1 MTIRVAIADDHQLFV
16 EGLRGALDTMP
27 DLRVVVIAGSTD
39 ELISQLRT
47 QPAEVALVD
56 LEMPGGGLEA
66 IRRLGSTS
74 TPSIVVSMHV
84 TPHSIEEARAAGAA
98 AVFTKS
104 APLGDLAAAVRAVAS
119 GHRLIDLDGTALAA
133 ELERYGRPAL
143 DPGAASLTHREV
155 ELLTLLA
162 QGVSATDE
170 LAERLFISQKT
181 VKNHLASIF
190 QKLAVADRTQAA
202 VEAIRLGLGN
212 PH

>member
-1 MTIRVAIADDHQLFV
+1 VTIRVAIADDHQLFV

-27 DLRVVVIAGSTD
+27 DLRVVIVAGTAE

-66 IRRLGSTS
+66 IRQLGST
-74 TPSIVVSMHV
+74 TPSIVVSMYV
-84 TPHSIEEARAAGAA
+84 TPHSLEEARAAGAA

-119 GHRLIDLDGTALAA
+119 GRRLIDLESKQLTL
-133 ELERYGRPAL
+133 ELDRHSRPAL
-143 DPGAASLTHREV
+143 DPGAASLTHREL

-162 QGVSATDE
+162 QGISATDE

-212 PH
+212 PR

>member
-1 MTIRVAIADDHQLFV
+1 VTIRVAIADDHQLFV

-27 DLRVVVIAGSTD
+27 DLRVVVVAGTTE

-66 IRRLGSTS
+66 IRRLGST
-74 TPSIVVSMHV
+74 TPSIVVSMYV
-84 TPHSIEEARAAGAA
+84 TPHSLEEARAAGAA

-119 GHRLIDLDGTALAA
+119 GRRLIDLESQ
-133 ELERYGRPAL
+133 ELTLELDRHRGPTL
-143 DPGAASLTHREV
+143 DPGAASLTHREL

-162 QGVSATDE
+162 QGISATDE

-212 PH
+212 PR

>member
-1 MTIRVAIADDHQLFV
+1 VTIRVAIADDHQLFV

-27 DLRVVVIAGSTD
+27 DLRVVVVAGTTE

-66 IRRLGSTS
+66 IRRLGST
-74 TPSIVVSMHV
+74 TPSIVVSMYV
-84 TPHSIEEARAAGAA
+84 TPHSLEEARAAGAA

-119 GHRLIDLDGTALAA
+119 GHRLIDLSGADLAA
-133 ELERYGRPAL
+133 ELDRHSRPAL
-143 DPGAASLTHREV
+143 DPGAASLTHREL

-162 QGVSATDE
+162 QGISATDE

-212 PH
+212 PR